1 MKKATENIIPD
12 YKALFESAPGLYLVL
27 SPELQIVAVSNAYL
41 KATMTKREEITGR
54 GIFDVFPDNP
64 NDPHATGVGN
74 LRASLKRVLLKKT
87 PDAMAVQKYD
97 IPKPEAEGGG
107 FEVRYWSPLNSP
119 VLGRNNEVEYIIHQV
134 EDVTEFIRLKQE
146 GIEQSKLAEDLKMHA
161 EKMET
166 EIFLRAQQIQET
178 NKKLREAEG
187 MKDSFLANMSHEIRT
202 PMNAIIGFTELLN
215 KTRLDRKQKEY
226 ISSIEESG
234 QNLLGIINDI
244 LDFSKIEAGMIKFEN
259 VPFSIRS
266 LIDSVHRLLENKA
279 EVKNINFITQC
290 DNKISELITG
300 DPTRLTQVLV
310 NLLSNGI
317 KFTDKGFVKLDV
329 SLKEEDENYETIEF
343 KVEDSGIGISR
354 EKRETIFERFTQ
366 AAPDTTRQ
374 YGGTGLGLS
383 IVKNLVELQGG
394 KITVDSKE
402 KEGSV
407 FTVALP
413 FRKLASEQLQQYIP
427 GYADEKSTDLRGA
440 RILLAEDNKM
450 NQRLAFEILSGF
462 GVITDIA
469 ENGKIAVE
477 KFKNQAYDLILMD
490 MQMQE
495 MDGYEATKIIREE
508 LKNQVPIIAMTAHAL
523 VGEKEKCLAS
533 GMNDYIS
540 KPFRTSELYE
550 KIRGQLQLDSKLLAR
565 RTTRRSLVNLEY
577 LENTIGRENSQFIGE
592 MIGIFISDAPV
603 FIDLMKEY
611 LVKKDYNNLGKITH
625 KILTSVSLV
634 GITELKEILRHIEE
648 NCNSLKELEKI
659 PFLYSQ
665 ATDLFKE
672 AIQELEKER
681 EKYRVQLPVS

>member
-1 MKKATENIIPD
+1 MKKTADNIISD
-12 YKALFESAPGLYLVL
+12 YKSLFESAPGLYLVL
-27 SPELQIVAVSNAYL
+27 SPELKIVAVSNAYL
-41 KATMTKREEITGR
+41 KATMTKREEIIGR

-64 NDPHATGVGN
+64 DDPNATGVGN
-74 LRASLKRVLLKKT
+74 LHASLKRVVLKKAS
-87 PDAMAVQKYD
+87 DAMAVQKYD
-97 IPKPEAEGGG
+97 IPRPETEGGG

-119 VLGRNNEVEYIIHQV
+119 VLGKNNEVEYIIHQV

-146 GIEQSKLAEDLKMHA
+146 GIEQNKLTEDLKMHA
-161 EKMET
+161 ERMEA
-166 EIFLRAQQIQET
+166 EIFFRAQQIQEA

-187 MKDSFLANMSHEIRT
+187 MKNLFLANMSHEIRT

-215 KTRLDRKQKEY
+215 KTKLDSKQKEF

-259 VPFSIRS
+259 VPFSIRG

-279 EVKNINFITQC
+279 EVKNINFVTHC

-310 NLLSNGI
+310 NLISNGI
-317 KFTDKGFVKLDV
+317 KFTEKGFVKLEV
-329 SLKEEDENYETIEF
+329 RMKEEDENYETIEF
-343 KVEDSGIGISR
+343 KVSDSGIGISG
-354 EKRETIFERFTQ
+354 KKKETIFERFIQ
-366 AAPDTTRQ
+366 ASSDTTRQ

-402 KEGSV
+402 KKGSV
-407 FTVALP
+407 FTVTMP

-427 GYADEKSTDLRGA
+427 GYADEKSTDLRGV
-440 RILLAEDNKM
+440 RILLVEDNKM

-462 GVITDIA
+462 GVITDMA
-469 ENGKIAVE
+469 ENGRIAVE
-477 KFKNQAYDLILMD
+477 KFQKQTYDLILMD

-495 MDGYEATKIIREE
+495 MDGYKATKIIRTE
-508 LKNQVPIIAMTAHAL
+508 LKNRVPIIAMTAHAL

-550 KIRGQLQLDSKLLAR
+550 KIRSQLQLDSKSLSR

-577 LENTIGRENSQFIGE
+577 LENTIGRENSRFIGE
-592 MIGIFISDAPV
+592 MIGIFISDVPV
-603 FIDLMKEY
+603 FMNLMKEY
-611 LVKKDYNNLGKITH
+611 LLIKDYNNLGKITH
-625 KILTSVSLV
+625 KILTSVALV
-634 GITELKEILRHIEE
+634 GMVELKEILSKMEE

-665 ATDLFKE
+665 ATDLCKE
-672 AIQELEKER
+672 VIKELEKER
-681 EKYRVQLPVS
+681 EKYLQLPVS